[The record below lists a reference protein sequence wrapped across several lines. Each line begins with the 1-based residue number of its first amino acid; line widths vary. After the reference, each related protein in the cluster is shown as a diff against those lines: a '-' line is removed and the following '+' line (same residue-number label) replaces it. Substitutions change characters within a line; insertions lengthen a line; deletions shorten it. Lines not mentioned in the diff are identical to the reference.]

1 MHLKNKQI
9 LVTGTNSGFGK
20 FASSQ
25 IKDCVKLTREN
36 KNFFLDYRHVKF
48 DAIIH
53 CAFNS
58 KRNIDDFY
66 SYYEDNILLT
76 ENLIKLNYKKFIYIS
91 SIDVKNPNESNYGL
105 MKKIAESIVRKKVKN
120 NLIIR
125 PSAILGQ
132 GIRKNSLI
140 RILQED
146 SPKLTLSEK
155 STFNYILQE
164 DMLEFI
170 SKAIAEGISG
180 EYDFT
185 SSSNVTLGDI
195 ARKYDKKVLFG
206 NYVYQTHTSQT
217 KDTYKVFPKLNKDSI
232 QVVEEYMRKCK

>member
-1 MHLKNKQI
+1 MD
-9 LVTGTNSGFGK
+9 FGK

-25 IKDCVKLTREN
+25 IKNCVKLTREN

-58 KRNIDDFY
+58 KRNIEDFY

-76 ENLIKLNYKKFIYIS
+76 ENLIKLNYKKFVYIS
-91 SIDVKNPNESNYGL
+91 SIDVKNPSENNYGL
-105 MKKIAESIVRKKVKN
+105 MKKIAESIVRKRVEN

-125 PSAILGQ
+125 PSAILGK

-140 RILQED
+140 KILEEEI
-146 SPKLTLSEK
+146 PKLTLSEK

-170 SKAIAEGISG
+170 SKAITEDIAG

-185 SSSNVTLGDI
+185 SSSNITLGDI
-195 ARKYDKKVLFG
+195 ARKYNKKVLFG
-206 NYVYQTHTSQT
+206 
-217 KDTYKVFPKLNKDSI
+217 KLCVSNTPSNKRHI
-232 QVVEEYMRKCK
+232 